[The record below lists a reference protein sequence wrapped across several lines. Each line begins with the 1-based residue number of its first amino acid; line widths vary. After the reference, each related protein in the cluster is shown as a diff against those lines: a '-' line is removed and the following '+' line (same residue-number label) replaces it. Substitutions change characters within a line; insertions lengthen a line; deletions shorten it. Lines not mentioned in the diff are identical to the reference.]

1 MSGMSILSV
10 SKTVS
15 GSMNLYVNE
24 ALGRLKEKRS
34 EAVSW
39 PVNVDN
45 VKIFPAV
52 GFI

>member
-1 MSGMSILSV
+1 MLSV

-15 GSMNLYVNE
+15 GSTNLYV
-24 ALGRLKEKRS
+24 KEEFEEENRS
-34 EAVSW
+34 EAASW
-39 PVNVDN
+39 PVNVDS